1 MIAQNCFL
9 YCLLPTAVASAVGL
23 QTDEIETKFLHANSI
38 LEFSHSLGH
47 VWTVPAVQEES
58 DLSAERSGAA
68 MYTASHDG
76 ISVKSCCGQTVIKGG
91 ALISAGFPAKPHIRR
106 ELIPTTVPH
115 SGRESSKRT
124 APLYIDG
131 AAAPC
136 RITATFPRTAG
147 LLCVRSAT
155 RIAGPIRQQALRLR
169 LQALHRR

>member
-1 MIAQNCFL
+1 MMSAFHPIATEQRTQF
-9 YCLLPTAVASAVGL
+9 YVG
-23 QTDEIETKFLHANSI
+23 S
-38 LEFSHSLGH
+38 
-47 VWTVPAVQEES
+47 VPCVDGSELARAFFTFAGLV
-58 DLSAERSGAA
+58 GAA
-68 MYTASHDG
+68 MCSASHDG
-76 ISVKSCCGQTVIKGG
+76 VSVKSECWRTVIQGG

-136 RITATFPRTAG
+136 RITATFPRIAG

-155 RIAGPIRQQALRLR
+155 RIAGSIRQQALRLR

>member
-1 MIAQNCFL
+1 MTSQFVIEEEPARGP
-9 YCLLPTAVASAVGL
+9 CLLQVKSRLRCGFGPCPLYRRNAVTPSPPSAMCGRLRVGK
-23 QTDEIETKFLHANSI
+23 DFLHVT
-38 LEFSHSLGH
+38 LL
-47 VWTVPAVQEES
+47 V
-58 DLSAERSGAA
+58 GAA
-68 MYTASHDG
+68 MCSASHDG
-76 ISVKSCCGQTVIKGG
+76 ISVKSCFGQTAIQGG

-106 ELIPTTVPH
+106 ELTPTTVPH

-136 RITATFPRTAG
+136 RTTATFPRIAG

-155 RIAGPIRQQALRLR
+155 RIAGSIRQQALRLR